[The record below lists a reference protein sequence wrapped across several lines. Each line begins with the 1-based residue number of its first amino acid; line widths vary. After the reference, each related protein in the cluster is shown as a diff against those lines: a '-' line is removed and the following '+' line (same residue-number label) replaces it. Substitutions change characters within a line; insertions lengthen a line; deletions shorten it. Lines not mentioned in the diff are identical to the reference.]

1 MVTCNFT
8 LSQCYLLRY
17 GVRDMD
23 GSAERILQAAMGT
36 PEDHSIIFL
45 AHNGPTGV

>member
-1 MVTCNFT
+1 
-8 LSQCYLLRY
+8 
-17 GVRDMD
+17 MD

-45 AHNGPTGV
+45 AHNGPTGVQLAEVVFF